1 MVKEKNMNTYIKR
14 AFIIAIISLAGY
26 GAFHYSHTWL
36 DLISYSVVGIIF
48 SFIFREFISIISD
61 AKAEVNSYEERRKA
75 KYLQQI
81 KPTLSSTEKLYIES
95 KKDLPYKL
103 LKEDFTKFREKIN
116 TKR

>member
-1 MVKEKNMNTYIKR
+1 MNKYIKR
-14 AFIIAIISLAGY
+14 AFIIAIISLSGY
-26 GAFHYSHTWL
+26 GIFHYSTSWVEL
-36 DLISYSVVGIIF
+36 LSYSISAIIF
-48 SFIFREFISIISD
+48 FFIFREFISIISD
-61 AKAEVNSYEERRKA
+61 AKAEVNSYEERKKA

>member
-1 MVKEKNMNTYIKR
+1 MNTYIKR

-26 GAFHYSHTWL
+26 GVFHYSHTWL